1 MARVSYNKL
10 WKLLIDKDMN
20 KQDLKEASG
29 ISAATVAKL
38 GRGDN
43 LTTDVLVKICDAIDC
58 DITEIMELAKDSHV
72 YHSQEEIE
80 VV

>member
-1 MARVSYNKL
+1 MRISYNRL

-20 KQDLKEASG
+20 KEDLKKTSG

-43 LTTDVLVKICDAIDC
+43 VTTDVLVKICNSLNCELED
-58 DITEIMELAKDSHV
+58 IMEIAPDTE
-72 YHSQEEIE
+72 SQR
-80 VV
+80 